1 MAVIGTFS
9 SFTTARLG
17 IYASQASLNITGN
30 NIANI
35 NTEGY
40 TRQRLD
46 LVSLYSKNSGK
57 YANVFNTN
65 IGYGVL
71 TQSRSQLRDP
81 FLDIRYRNENTN
93 LAANTETYNGLYQIS
108 HTLDEVNKGTDKD
121 EGYGVLQA
129 NLKNFITALEK
140 LHVNVGSPEFDRQVR
155 AEAES
160 LCTFFK
166 EGAKALQNVYDGKV
180 EEFTQSIKEANLLL
194 TDIRD
199 LNEQIRTAA
208 LYGDNALELRDQRN
222 LDLDALSEL
231 LHINVEYSMERID
244 QFTEVEKLTVT
255 IADSKGAD
263 GKPIKLI
270 DGIYGGQL
278 SVQEREPLMNP
289 NYDPEAINK
298 AKTQAAED
306 AKAANPIDMDQVKAD
321 AEALAEDPDFL
332 AKYPMEELSPW
343 KEQLAVLNRL
353 AYNQAKAEAK
363 TDPDYAA
370 LTTTEE
376 KKAWIEAKSKS
387 LLETDADLKARY
399 DEIEADWK
407 ETMGKKAYT
416 VTLSAAKA
424 AQQEKIDEAVKAEE
438 EKQIAA
444 GGKYYKADANGDPLD
459 PPEFTNDLYVL
470 DANGNPVLNP
480 DGTHQF
486 NAATFENEKF
496 LLQVE
501 PLIDRR
507 ERLMIDP
514 NTVSKKSE
522 VVELNDTVLY
532 GKIQS
537 QRELLTEEGEYA
549 SNADLNKDPATGKE
563 VDPPRLSGDADA
575 SIKRGIPYYQKALDT
590 LARQFAEEF
599 NQANQLPATTVYL
612 TQSGGTEGTDVFKDA
627 DGNPVQYTDEDGNK
641 QDITVDLVTKIV
653 QQQKVDENGKPMV
666 DENGDPVME
675 DVRVPYTMADPEY
688 GQAGEMLTILAQK
701 AAKDPLYGFYDGGV
715 LFSNNGNNNDPS
727 GITAS
732 NITISHA
739 WSTETVHILNDKRP
753 DSYREDG
760 SVIENSSRNENID
773 HMISLFE
780 KQLDY
785 YATDLESDSAA
796 TLPIFKGSFQ
806 EVYTTIEGIAGT
818 DQNIVAGKMNNYAV
832 MTLSLENDRQ
842 SVSGVDLND
851 EATSMMQYSKSYSA
865 ACRLLTTIDQML
877 DTLINGTAR

>member
-1 MAVIGTFS
+1 M
-9 SFTTARLG
+9 TA
-17 IYASQASLNITGN
+17 ST
-30 NIANI
+30 
-35 NTEGY
+35 
-40 TRQRLD
+40 
-46 LVSLYSKNSGK
+46 
-57 YANVFNTN
+57 
-65 IGYGVL
+65 
-71 TQSRSQLRDP
+71 
-81 FLDIRYRNENTN
+81 
-93 LAANTETYNGLYQIS
+93 
-108 HTLDEVNKGTDKD
+108 
-121 EGYGVLQA
+121 
-129 NLKNFITALEK
+129 
-140 LHVNVGSPEFDRQVR
+140 
-155 AEAES
+155 
-160 LCTFFK
+160 
-166 EGAKALQNVYDGKV
+166 
-180 EEFTQSIKEANLLL
+180 
-194 TDIRD
+194 
-199 LNEQIRTAA
+199 
-208 LYGDNALELRDQRN
+208 
-222 LDLDALSEL
+222 
-231 LHINVEYSMERID
+231 
-244 QFTEVEKLTVT
+244 
-255 IADSKGAD
+255 ADSSACRRG
-263 GKPIKLI
+263 
-270 DGIYGGQL
+270 
-278 SVQEREPLMNP
+278 NP

-298 AKTQAAED
+298 AKSDT
-306 AKAANPIDMDQVKAD
+306 AKAAEEANPLSNWGPWIEERTQ
-321 AEALAEDPDFL
+321 ALLNDPDFQ
-332 AKYPMEELSPW
+332 AKFPMNETSPW
-343 KEQLAVLNRL
+343 KEQLASLDR
-353 AYNQAKAEAK
+353 QAATAAKDAARKTEGYADMTKEEQEALIQ
-363 TDPDYAA
+363 TLLPD
-370 LTTTEE
+370 
-376 KKAWIEAKSKS
+376 
-387 LLETDADLKARY
+387 
-399 DEIEADWK
+399 
-407 ETMGKKAYT
+407 
-416 VTLSAAKA
+416 AKA
-424 AQQEKIDEAVKAEE
+424 ALQEKYDAVAADYNATMQKKAKNQATVEAKASQQAIIDKAVQDKEDE
-438 EKQIAA
+438 LIAQN
-444 GGKYYKADANGDPLD
+444 GKYYEVDENGVPTGN
-459 PPEFTNDLYVL
+459 FTNQLYVL
-470 DANGNPVLNP
+470 DENGNPVLNE
-480 DGTHQF
+480 DGTHQY
-486 NAATFENEKF
+486 NVQTFENEKF

-501 PLIDRR
+501 PLVDRR
-507 ERLMIDP
+507 DRLMIDP

-818 DQNIVAGKMNNYAV
+818 DQNIVAGTRNNYAV